1 MSVGNSLGV
10 NKALANYQRKFDA
23 LSLRERLM
31 VAAAAAAA
39 TFFLVDTVLLSTWSR
54 QNTGLKASIIEQN
67 AESGRVSAQIKELQA
82 RTASHPDAQARA
94 RIHEIEQKIAAIDA
108 TLQAASKQLVPP
120 ERMATLLEDLLKR
133 NRRLQLVK
141 MATLP
146 ATELLEREQSSKA
159 AAVPSGVEPGS
170 SGNPNIFK
178 HGVELTL
185 RGSYFDMLDYLAQ
198 IEALPWQM
206 YWGRLKLDA
215 SDYRNPV
222 LTLTLYTLSLEKVW
236 LTI

>member
-1 MSVGNSLGV
+1 M
-10 NKALANYQRKFDA
+10 NKTLAAWMQKFDA

-31 VAAAAAAA
+31 VAAAAFAV
-39 TFFLVDTVLLSTWSR
+39 TFFLVDALLLSTWSR
-54 QNTGLKASIIEQN
+54 QNASLKTSLAEQR
-67 AESGRVSAQIKELQA
+67 ADSEKVAAQLKELQT
-82 RTASHPDAQARA
+82 RVSGHPDEQARA
-94 RIHEIEQKIAAIDA
+94 RIREIEQKIAVIDA
-108 TLQAASKQLVPP
+108 SLQVASKQLVPP

-146 ATELLEREQSSKA
+146 AEELLGREQAPA
-159 AAVPSGVEPGS
+159 AAGQPGS
-170 SGNPNIFK
+170 QNIFK

-185 RGSYFDMLDYLAQ
+185 RGNYFDMLDYLAQ

-206 YWGRLKLDA
+206 YWGRLKLEA
-215 SDYRNPV
+215 REYNRPV
-222 LTLTLYTLSLEKVW
+222 LTLTLYTLSLDKAW

>member
-1 MSVGNSLGV
+1 M
-10 NKALANYQRKFDA
+10 NKTLAVLLQKFDA

-31 VAAAAAAA
+31 VAAAAFTA
-39 TFFLVDTVLLSTWSR
+39 TFFLVDALLLGSWSR
-54 QNTGLKASIIEQN
+54 QNAGLKATLAEQH
-67 AESGRVSAQIKELQA
+67 AESDRTAAQIKELQA
-82 RTASHPDAQARA
+82 RVSGHPDEQARA
-94 RIHEIEQKIAAIDA
+94 RVREIEQKIAVIDA
-108 TLQAASKQLVPP
+108 SLQAASKQLVQP

-146 ATELLEREQSSKA
+146 AEELLGREQA
-159 AAVPSGVEPGS
+159 GGVPPASEQAPGTAGQSGS
-170 SGNPNIFK
+170 QNIFK

-206 YWGRLKLDA
+206 YWGRLKLEA
-215 SDYRNPV
+215 REYNRPV
-222 LTLTLYTLSLEKVW
+222 LTLTLYTLSLDKAW